1 MKATLINPKGL
12 IAATKMETQVQ
23 YPQPGWA
30 EQDPQIIHKHIVET
44 IKKLL
49 QDKPEYISQIA
60 GLTFPANARD
70 FHIDRNGKPLTP

>member
-1 MKATLINPKGL
+1 MADKNVCCRRRFRYDGCESHTYQSKWIDCSNKNR
-12 IAATKMETQVQ
+12 ISVQ

-30 EQDPQIIHKHIVET
+30 EQDPQVIHKHIVET

-60 GLTFPANARD
+60 RV
-70 FHIDRNGKPLTP
+70 